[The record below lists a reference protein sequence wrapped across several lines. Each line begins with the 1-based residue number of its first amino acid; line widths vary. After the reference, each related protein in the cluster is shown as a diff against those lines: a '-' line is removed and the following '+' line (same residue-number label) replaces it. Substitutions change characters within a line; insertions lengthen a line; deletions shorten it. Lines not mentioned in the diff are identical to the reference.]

1 MWVTEQVIVDITNL
15 SNTES
20 DRSGDM
26 VTQMTMTID
35 RFVPG
40 ARQAAQQQ
48 PSYGRGQTPPPP
60 PHLLPKPDEPERG
73 NVLPSILLSVW
84 EMF

>member
-40 ARQAAQQQ
+40 VRQAAQQQ
-48 PSYGRGQTPPPP
+48 PPYDRGQTPPPP
-60 PHLLPKPDEPERG
+60 PPPPPQTR
-73 NVLPSILLSVW
+73 
-84 EMF
+84 